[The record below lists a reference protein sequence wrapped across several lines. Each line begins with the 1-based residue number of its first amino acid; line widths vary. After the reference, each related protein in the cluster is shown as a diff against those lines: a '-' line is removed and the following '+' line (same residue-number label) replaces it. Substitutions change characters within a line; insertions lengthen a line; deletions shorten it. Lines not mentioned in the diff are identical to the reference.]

1 MSMKSHFSAEDLA
14 QMHLPGLPKTSRNI
28 RERAKKEGWL
38 SQKRRGMGG
47 GFVYK
52 LESLPLEV
60 QEAIRVNQIKELMNS
75 SPKEP
80 PVAPATA
87 STTPDTKGAEESK
100 ITVYRKCPALM
111 EQKLNGLTA
120 AQRKTADAR
129 MALVVEVLR
138 LGELP
143 GYSQA
148 KAIREIVRQA
158 QSGELPEWLAAAV
171 SLANAKKGTSRSLS
185 EISLKRWVADFNK
198 TRSAAERL
206 LLLAPGKRQVVKPEE
221 IRWLPEFLSFYR
233 RPDGRGIQEAY
244 DDFATEWAE
253 RYRDDSM
260 MAAAIPSYDQVC
272 YAMNKLPVVVKQKG
286 RITGSEFR
294 QYEGFVR
301 RDWESLPVNYVWIG
315 DGHGMKMKVAHPD
328 HGNPFSPEVTFILD
342 GSCRYIVGWS
352 LALSENVIA
361 VTDALRHGIK
371 NHGKPFLY
379 YSDNGGG
386 ETNSTFDAEL
396 TGILPRLGIDHRLG
410 IPENPQ
416 GRGIIEILNK
426 TLGMRIS
433 RQFATYYGTGAD
445 RSTVRRMT
453 KALQSATNAAN
464 KGKEPTAKQQ
474 QTLRDLPSWES
485 LIEHIEA
492 GVEWYNNRPHESLP
506 RRGDGEHFTPAQ
518 FRRYKLEKE
527 ATEIE
532 WLSDLELREMFMPQ
546 IERTVN
552 RCEVRLFNNLYYS
565 AELNNEHGN
574 KVLVNY
580 DIHDATRVVIR
591 RPDGSFI
598 CEAVWDGNKQQ
609 AFPVTAEYHQRQQ
622 RIKGMRQRGEEKV
635 RLAEAENVH
644 TLPAPAEQEWR
655 HGNVYR
661 PNRGATPVAL
671 AEMEEAEYSEDE
683 YLNKALDMLE
693 KNERKSAI

>member
-1 MSMKSHFSAEDLA
+1 MFYVAKELVGI
-14 QMHLPGLPKTSRNI
+14 PGLPKTAKGI
-28 RERAKKEGWL
+28 REALCRFSAGSEELVRKRTGSKAFEYHIDCLPEAAQKALRA
-38 SQKRRGMGG
+38 R
-47 GFVYK
+47 
-52 LESLPLEV
+52 
-60 QEAIRVNQIKELMNS
+60 QIKELMNG
-75 SPKEP
+75 SPKEQ

-87 STTPDTKGAEESK
+87 STTPRAKGAEESK

-143 GYSQA
+143 GYSRA

-158 QSGELPEWLAAAV
+158 QSGELPERLAAAV
-171 SLANAKKGTSRSLS
+171 SLANAKKGASRSLS

-244 DDFATEWAE
+244 DDFAAEWAE
-253 RYRDDSM
+253 RYQDDSM

-352 LALSENVIA
+352 LALSESVIA
-361 VTDALRHGIK
+361 VADALRHGIK

-386 ETNSTFDAEL
+386 ETNNTFDAEL

-416 GRGIIEILNK
+416 GRGIIERLNRS
-426 TLGMRIS
+426 L
-433 RQFATYYGTGAD
+433 AGAD

-464 KGKEPTAKQQ
+464 KGKELTVKQQ
-474 QTLRDLPSWES
+474 QTMRDLPSWES

-506 RRGDGEHFTPAQ
+506 LRGDGEHFTPAQ

-532 WLSDLELREMFMPQ
+532 WLSELELREMFMPQ

-644 TLPAPAEQEWR
+644 TLPAPAEQEWL

-661 PNRGATPVAL
+661 PSRGAASVAL
-671 AEMEEAEYSEDE
+671 AEMEEEEYSEDE
-683 YLNKALDMLE
+683 YLNNSLDMLE
-693 KNERKSAI
+693 SNKRKNAI

>member
-1 MSMKSHFSAEDLA
+1 MFFVAKELVGI
-14 QMHLPGLPKTSRNI
+14 PGLPKTAKGI
-28 RERAKKEGWL
+28 REALCRFSAG
-38 SQKRRGMGG
+38 S
-47 GFVYK
+47 
-52 LESLPLEV
+52 ESLVRKRTGSKAFEYHIDCLPDVAQQSLR
-60 QEAIRVNQIKELMNS
+60 ARQIKELMNDS
-75 SPKEP
+75 AKELPAAKPQSPA
-80 PVAPATA
+80 APRA
-87 STTPDTKGAEESK
+87 KGADESK
-100 ITVYRKCPALM
+100 IAVYRKCPALL
-111 EQKLNGLTA
+111 EQKLNTLTT
-120 AQRKTADAR
+120 AQRQTADAR

-143 GYSQA
+143 GFSRA

-158 QSGELPEWLAAAV
+158 QANELPERLANAAAA
-171 SLANAKKGTSRSLS
+171 ANAKKGTSRSLS

-198 TRSAAERL
+198 TSSAAERL

-221 IRWLPEFLSFYR
+221 IKWLPEFLSFYR

-244 DDFATEWAE
+244 DDFAKEWVE
-253 RYRDDSM
+253 RYQDDLLM
-260 MAAAIPSYDQVC
+260 RAAIPSYDQVC

-294 QYEGFVR
+294 QYEGFIR

-342 GSCRYIVGWS
+342 GSCRFIVGWS
-352 LALSENVIA
+352 LALSESVIA
-361 VTDALRHGIK
+361 VADALRHGIK

-386 ETNSTFDAEL
+386 ETNNTFDAEL

-416 GRGIIEILNK
+416 GRGIIERLNRS
-426 TLGMRIS
+426 LAMRIS

-464 KGKEPTAKQQ
+464 KGKELSAKQEK
-474 QTLRDLPSWES
+474 TLRDLPSWEA
-485 LIEHIEA
+485 LIDAIEA
-492 GVEWYNNRPHESLP
+492 GVEWYNNRPHDSLP
-506 RRGDGEHFTPAQ
+506 LRGDGEHFTPAQ

-527 ATEIE
+527 ATAIE

-546 IERTVN
+546 IERHVS
-552 RCEVRLFNNLYYS
+552 RCEVRLFNNFYYS
-565 AELNNEHGN
+565 PELNNEHGN
-574 KVLVNY
+574 QVLVNY
-580 DIHDATRVVIR
+580 DLHDASKVIVR
-591 RPDGSFI
+591 RLDGSFI
-598 CEAVWDGNKQQ
+598 CEAIWDGNKQQ

-644 TLPAPAEQEWR
+644 TLAAPAEQDWLP
-655 HGNVYR
+655 GNVYK
-661 PNRGATPVAL
+661 PVRRTAPVML
-671 AEMEEAEYSEDE
+671 ADVEDAEYSEDE
-683 YLNKALDMLE
+683 YLNNSLDILE
-693 KNERKSAI
+693 SNKRKNAI

>member
-1 MSMKSHFSAEDLA
+1 MFFVAKELVGI
-14 QMHLPGLPKTSRNI
+14 PGLPKTAKGI
-28 RERAKKEGWL
+28 REALCRFSAG
-38 SQKRRGMGG
+38 S
-47 GFVYK
+47 
-52 LESLPLEV
+52 ESLVRKRTGSKAFEYHIDCLPDVAQQSLR
-60 QEAIRVNQIKELMNS
+60 ARQIKELMNDS
-75 SPKEP
+75 AKELPAAKPQSPA
-80 PVAPATA
+80 APRA
-87 STTPDTKGAEESK
+87 KGADESK
-100 ITVYRKCPALM
+100 IAVYRKCPALL
-111 EQKLNGLTA
+111 EQKLNTLTA
-120 AQRKTADAR
+120 AQRQTADAR
-129 MALVVEVLR
+129 MALVVEVMR
-138 LGELP
+138 LGDLP
-143 GYSQA
+143 GFSRA

-158 QSGELPEWLAAAV
+158 QASELPERLANAAAA
-171 SLANAKKGTSRSLS
+171 ANAKKGTSRSLS

-198 TRSAAERL
+198 TSSAAERL

-221 IRWLPEFLSFYR
+221 IKWLPEFLSFYR

-244 DDFATEWAE
+244 DDFAKEWVE
-253 RYRDDSM
+253 RYQDDLLM
-260 MAAAIPSYDQVC
+260 RAAIPSYDQVC

-294 QYEGFVR
+294 QYEGFIR

-342 GSCRYIVGWS
+342 GSCRFIVGWS
-352 LALSENVIA
+352 LALSESVIA
-361 VTDALRHGIK
+361 VADALRHGIK

-386 ETNSTFDAEL
+386 ETNNTFDAEL

-416 GRGIIEILNK
+416 GRGIIERLNRS
-426 TLGMRIS
+426 LAMRIS

-464 KGKEPTAKQQ
+464 KGKELSAKQEK
-474 QTLRDLPSWES
+474 TLRDLPSWEA
-485 LIEHIEA
+485 LIDAIEA
-492 GVEWYNNRPHESLP
+492 GVEWYNNRPHDSLP
-506 RRGDGEHFTPAQ
+506 LRGDGEHFTPAQ

-527 ATEIE
+527 ATAIE

-546 IERTVN
+546 IERHVS
-552 RCEVRLFNNLYYS
+552 RCEVRLFNNFYYS
-565 AELNNEHGN
+565 PELNNEHGN
-574 KVLVNY
+574 QVLVNY
-580 DIHDATRVVIR
+580 DLHDASKVIVR
-591 RPDGSFI
+591 RLDGSFI
-598 CEAVWDGNKQQ
+598 CEAIWDGNKQQ

-644 TLPAPAEQEWR
+644 TLAAPPEQDWLP
-655 HGNVYR
+655 GNVYKPVR
-661 PNRGATPVAL
+661 RTAPVMLADVEDNYHAVSAATIQGCII
-671 AEMEEAEYSEDE
+671 YW
-683 YLNKALDMLE
+683 
-693 KNERKSAI
+693 R

>member
-1 MSMKSHFSAEDLA
+1 MFFVAKELVGI
-14 QMHLPGLPKTSRNI
+14 PGLPKTAKGI
-28 RERAKKEGWL
+28 REALCRFSAG
-38 SQKRRGMGG
+38 S
-47 GFVYK
+47 
-52 LESLPLEV
+52 ESLVRKRTGSKAFEYHIDCLPDVAQQSLR
-60 QEAIRVNQIKELMNS
+60 ARQIKELMNDS
-75 SPKEP
+75 AKELPAAKPQSPA
-80 PVAPATA
+80 APRA
-87 STTPDTKGAEESK
+87 KGADESK
-100 ITVYRKCPALM
+100 IAVYRKCPALL
-111 EQKLNGLTA
+111 EQKLNTLTA
-120 AQRKTADAR
+120 AQRQTADAR
-129 MALVVEVLR
+129 MALVVEVMR
-138 LGELP
+138 LGDLP
-143 GYSQA
+143 GFSRA

-158 QSGELPEWLAAAV
+158 QASELPERLANAAAA
-171 SLANAKKGTSRSLS
+171 ANAKKGTSRSLS

-198 TRSAAERL
+198 TSSAAERL

-221 IRWLPEFLSFYR
+221 IKWLPEFLSFYR

-244 DDFATEWAE
+244 DDFAKEWVE
-253 RYRDDSM
+253 RYQDDLLM
-260 MAAAIPSYDQVC
+260 RAAIPSYDQVC

-294 QYEGFVR
+294 QYEGFIR

-342 GSCRYIVGWS
+342 GSCRFIVGWS
-352 LALSENVIA
+352 LALSESVIA
-361 VTDALRHGIK
+361 VADALRHGIK

-386 ETNSTFDAEL
+386 ETNNTFDAEL

-416 GRGIIEILNK
+416 GRGIIERLNRS
-426 TLGMRIS
+426 LAMRIS

-464 KGKEPTAKQQ
+464 KGKELSAKQEK
-474 QTLRDLPSWES
+474 TLRDLPSWEA
-485 LIEHIEA
+485 LIDAIEA
-492 GVEWYNNRPHESLP
+492 GVEWYNNRPHDSLP
-506 RRGDGEHFTPAQ
+506 LRGDGEHFTPAQ

-527 ATEIE
+527 ATAIE

-546 IERTVN
+546 VERHVS
-552 RCEVRLFNNLYYS
+552 RCEVRLFNNFYYS
-565 AELNNEHGN
+565 PELNNEHGN
-574 KVLVNY
+574 QVLVNY
-580 DIHDATRVVIR
+580 DLHDASKVIVR
-591 RPDGSFI
+591 RLDGSFI
-598 CEAVWDGNKQQ
+598 CEAIWDGNKQQ

-644 TLPAPAEQEWR
+644 TLAAPVEQDWLP
-655 HGNVYR
+655 GNVYK
-661 PNRGATPVAL
+661 PVRRTAPVKL
-671 AEMEEAEYSEDE
+671 ADVEDAEYSEDE
-683 YLNKALDMLE
+683 YLNNSLDILE
-693 KNERKSAI
+693 SNKRKNAI

>member
-1 MSMKSHFSAEDLA
+1 MFFVAKELVGI
-14 QMHLPGLPKTSRNI
+14 PGLPKTAKGI
-28 RERAKKEGWL
+28 REALCRFSAG
-38 SQKRRGMGG
+38 S
-47 GFVYK
+47 
-52 LESLPLEV
+52 ESLVRKRTGSKAFEYHIDCLPDVAQQSLR
-60 QEAIRVNQIKELMNS
+60 ARQIKELMNDS
-75 SPKEP
+75 AKELPAAKPQSPA
-80 PVAPATA
+80 APRA
-87 STTPDTKGAEESK
+87 KGADESK
-100 ITVYRKCPALM
+100 IAVYRKCPALL
-111 EQKLNGLTA
+111 EQKLNTLTA
-120 AQRKTADAR
+120 AQRQTADAR
-129 MALVVEVLR
+129 MALVVEVMR
-138 LGELP
+138 LGDLP
-143 GYSQA
+143 GFSRA

-158 QSGELPEWLAAAV
+158 QASELPERLANAAAA
-171 SLANAKKGTSRSLS
+171 ANAKKGTSRSLS

-198 TRSAAERL
+198 TSSAAERL

-221 IRWLPEFLSFYR
+221 IKWLPEFLSFYR

-244 DDFATEWAE
+244 DDFAKEWVE
-253 RYRDDSM
+253 RYQDDLLM
-260 MAAAIPSYDQVC
+260 RAAIPSYDQVC

-294 QYEGFVR
+294 QYEGFIR

-342 GSCRYIVGWS
+342 GSCRFIVGWS
-352 LALSENVIA
+352 LALSESVIA
-361 VTDALRHGIK
+361 VADALRHGIK

-386 ETNSTFDAEL
+386 ETNNTFDAEL

-416 GRGIIEILNK
+416 GRGIIERLNRS
-426 TLGMRIS
+426 LAMRIS

-464 KGKEPTAKQQ
+464 KGKELSAKQEK
-474 QTLRDLPSWES
+474 TLRDLPSWEA
-485 LIEHIEA
+485 LIDAIEA
-492 GVEWYNNRPHESLP
+492 GVEWYNNRPHDSLP
-506 RRGDGEHFTPAQ
+506 LRGDGEHFTPAQ

-527 ATEIE
+527 ATAIE

-546 IERTVN
+546 IERHVS
-552 RCEVRLFNNLYYS
+552 RCEVRLFNNFYYS
-565 AELNNEHGN
+565 PELNNEHGN
-574 KVLVNY
+574 QVLVNY
-580 DIHDATRVVIR
+580 DLHDASKVIVR
-591 RPDGSFI
+591 RLDGSFI
-598 CEAVWDGNKQQ
+598 CEAIWDGNKQQ

-644 TLPAPAEQEWR
+644 TLAAPAEQDWLP
-655 HGNVYR
+655 GNVYKPVR
-661 PNRGATPVAL
+661 RTTPVML
-671 AEMEEAEYSEDE
+671 ADVEDAEYSEDE
-683 YLNKALDMLE
+683 YLNNSLDILE
-693 KNERKSAI
+693 SNKRKNAI

>member
-1 MSMKSHFSAEDLA
+1 MFFVAKELVGI
-14 QMHLPGLPKTSRNI
+14 PGLPKTAKGI
-28 RERAKKEGWL
+28 REALCRFSAG
-38 SQKRRGMGG
+38 S
-47 GFVYK
+47 
-52 LESLPLEV
+52 ESLVRKRTGSKAFEYHIDCLPDVAQQSLR
-60 QEAIRVNQIKELMNS
+60 ARQIKELMNDS
-75 SPKEP
+75 AKELPAAKPQSPA
-80 PVAPATA
+80 APRA
-87 STTPDTKGAEESK
+87 KGADESK
-100 ITVYRKCPALM
+100 IAVYRKCPALL
-111 EQKLNGLTA
+111 EQKLNTLTA
-120 AQRKTADAR
+120 AQRQTADAR
-129 MALVVEVLR
+129 MALVVEVMR
-138 LGELP
+138 LGDLP
-143 GYSQA
+143 GFSCA

-158 QSGELPEWLAAAV
+158 QASELPERLANAA
-171 SLANAKKGTSRSLS
+171 SAANAKKGTSRSLS

-198 TRSAAERL
+198 TSSAAERL

-221 IRWLPEFLSFYR
+221 IKWLPEFLSFYR

-244 DDFATEWAE
+244 DDFAKEWAE
-253 RYRDDSM
+253 RYQDDLLMRD
-260 MAAAIPSYDQVC
+260 AIPSYDQVC

-294 QYEGFVR
+294 QYEGFIR

-342 GSCRYIVGWS
+342 GSCRFIVGWS
-352 LALSENVIA
+352 LALSESVIA
-361 VTDALRHGIK
+361 VADALRHGIK

-386 ETNSTFDAEL
+386 ETNNTFDAEL

-416 GRGIIEILNK
+416 GRGIIERLNRS
-426 TLGMRIS
+426 LAMRIS

-464 KGKEPTAKQQ
+464 KGKELSAKQEK
-474 QTLRDLPSWES
+474 TLRDLPSWET
-485 LIEHIEA
+485 LIDAIEA
-492 GVEWYNNRPHESLP
+492 GVEWYNNRPHDSLP
-506 RRGDGEHFTPAQ
+506 LRGDGEHFTPAQ

-527 ATEIE
+527 ATAIE

-546 IERTVN
+546 IERHVS
-552 RCEVRLFNNLYYS
+552 RCEVRLFNNFYYS
-565 AELNNEHGN
+565 PELNNEHGN
-574 KVLVNY
+574 QVLVNY
-580 DIHDATRVVIR
+580 DLHDASKVIVR
-591 RPDGSFI
+591 RLDGSFI
-598 CEAVWDGNKQQ
+598 CEAIWDGNKQQ

-644 TLPAPAEQEWR
+644 TLAAPAEQDWLP
-655 HGNVYR
+655 GNVYK
-661 PNRGATPVAL
+661 PVRRTAPVML
-671 AEMEEAEYSEDE
+671 ADVEDAEYSEDE
-683 YLNKALDMLE
+683 YLNNSLDILE
-693 KNERKSAI
+693 SNKRKNAI

>member
-1 MSMKSHFSAEDLA
+1 MFVTVNELVG
-14 QMHLPGLPKTSRNI
+14 LPGLPGTQQGI
-28 RERAKKEGWL
+28 
-38 SQKRRGMGG
+38 RGMMNKRTADAPTLVRKRQGTKA
-47 GFVYK
+47 FEYHIDC
-52 LESLPLEV
+52 LPDSAQKALR
-60 QEAIRVNQIKELMNS
+60 ARQIKELMNG
-75 SPKEP
+75 SPKEL
-80 PVAPATA
+80 PVAPVTA
-87 STTPDTKGAEESK
+87 STAPRVKGAEESK
-100 ITVYRKCPALM
+100 IAVYRKCPALM

-120 AQRKTADAR
+120 AQRQTADAR
-129 MALVVEVLR
+129 MALVVEVLH
-138 LGELP
+138 LGGLP
-143 GYSQA
+143 GYSRA

-158 QSGELPEWLAAAV
+158 QSGELPERLAAAV
-171 SLANAKKGTSRSLS
+171 SMANAKKGASRSLS

-244 DDFATEWAE
+244 DDFAAEWAD
-253 RYRDDSM
+253 RYQDDAL

-352 LALSENVIA
+352 LALSESVIA
-361 VTDALRHGIK
+361 VADALRHGIK

-386 ETNSTFDAEL
+386 ETNNTFDAEL

-416 GRGIIEILNK
+416 GRGIIERLNRS
-426 TLGMRIS
+426 LAMRIS

-445 RSTVRRMT
+445 RGTVRRMT

-464 KGKEPTAKQQ
+464 KGKELTAKQQ

-506 RRGDGEHFTPAQ
+506 LRGDGEHFTPAQ

-532 WLSDLELREMFMPQ
+532 WLSELELREMFMPQ

-580 DIHDATRVVIR
+580 DIHDATKVVIR
-591 RPDGSFI
+591 RLDGSFI

-644 TLPAPAEQEWR
+644 TLPAPAEQEWL

-661 PNRGATPVAL
+661 PTRGTTPAAL
-671 AEMEEAEYSEDE
+671 AEVEDAEYSEDE
-683 YLNKALDMLE
+683 YLNNSLDILE
-693 KNERKSAI
+693 SNKRKNAI

>member
-1 MSMKSHFSAEDLA
+1 MFYVAKELVGI
-14 QMHLPGLPKTSRNI
+14 PGLPKTAKGI
-28 RERAKKEGWL
+28 REALCRFSAGSEELVRKRTGSKAFEYHIDCLPEAAQKALRA
-38 SQKRRGMGG
+38 R
-47 GFVYK
+47 
-52 LESLPLEV
+52 
-60 QEAIRVNQIKELMNS
+60 QIKELMNG
-75 SPKEP
+75 SPKEL
-80 PVAPATA
+80 PVAPADSPA
-87 STTPDTKGAEESK
+87 APRAKGAEESK
-100 ITVYRKCPALM
+100 IAVYRKCPALM

-120 AQRKTADAR
+120 AQRQTADAR

-143 GYSQA
+143 GYSRA

-158 QSGELPEWLAAAV
+158 QTGELPDRLAAAV
-171 SLANAKKGTSRSLS
+171 SLANAKKGVSRSLS

-221 IRWLPEFLSFYR
+221 IKWLPEFLSFYR

-244 DDFATEWAE
+244 DDFAAEWAE
-253 RYRDDSM
+253 RYQDDAL

-352 LALSENVIA
+352 LALSESVIA
-361 VTDALRHGIK
+361 VADALRHGIK

-386 ETNSTFDAEL
+386 ETNNTFDAEL

-416 GRGIIEILNK
+416 GRGIIERLNRS
-426 TLGMRIS
+426 LAMRIS
-433 RQFATYYGTGAD
+433 RQFATYYGTGAA
-445 RSTVRRMT
+445 RS
-453 KALQSATNAAN
+453 S
-464 KGKEPTAKQQ
+464 KGKELTAKQQ

-506 RRGDGEHFTPAQ
+506 LRGDGEHFTPAQ

-532 WLSDLELREMFMPQ
+532 RLSDLELREMFMPQ

-591 RPDGSFI
+591 RLDGSFI

-644 TLPAPAEQEWR
+644 TLPAPAEQEWL

-661 PNRGATPVAL
+661 PTRGATPVAL

-683 YLNKALDMLE
+683 YLNNSLDILE
-693 KNERKSAI
+693 SNKRKNAI

>member
-1 MSMKSHFSAEDLA
+1 MFFVAKELVGI
-14 QMHLPGLPKTSRNI
+14 PGLPKTAKGI
-28 RERAKKEGWL
+28 REALCRFSAG
-38 SQKRRGMGG
+38 S
-47 GFVYK
+47 
-52 LESLPLEV
+52 ESLVRKRTGSKAFEYHIDCLPDV
-60 QEAIRVNQIKELMNS
+60 AQQSIRARQIKELMNDS
-75 SPKEP
+75 AKELP
-80 PVAPATA
+80 AAKPQSPVAPRA
-87 STTPDTKGAEESK
+87 KGADESK
-100 ITVYRKCPALM
+100 IAVYRKCPALL
-111 EQKLNGLTA
+111 EQKLNTLTA
-120 AQRKTADAR
+120 AQRQTADAR
-129 MALVVEVLR
+129 MALVVEVMR
-138 LGELP
+138 LGDLP
-143 GYSQA
+143 GFSRA

-158 QSGELPEWLAAAV
+158 QASELPERLANAAAA
-171 SLANAKKGTSRSLS
+171 ANAKKGTSRSLS

-198 TRSAAERL
+198 TSSAAERL

-221 IRWLPEFLSFYR
+221 IKWLPEFLSFYR

-244 DDFATEWAE
+244 DDFAKQWAE
-253 RYRDDSM
+253 RYQDDPLMRD
-260 MAAAIPSYDQVC
+260 AIPSYDQVC

-294 QYEGFVR
+294 QYEGFIR

-342 GSCRYIVGWS
+342 GSCRFIVGWS
-352 LALSENVIA
+352 LALSESVIA
-361 VTDALRHGIK
+361 VADALRHGIK

-386 ETNSTFDAEL
+386 ETNNTFDAEL

-416 GRGIIEILNK
+416 GRGIIERLNRS
-426 TLGMRIS
+426 LAMRIS

-464 KGKEPTAKQQ
+464 KGKELSAKQEK
-474 QTLRDLPSWES
+474 TLRDLPSWEA
-485 LIEHIEA
+485 LIDAIEA
-492 GVEWYNNRPHESLP
+492 GVEWYNNRPHDSLP
-506 RRGDGEHFTPAQ
+506 LRGDGEHFTPAQ

-527 ATEIE
+527 ATAIE

-546 IERTVN
+546 IERHVS
-552 RCEVRLFNNLYYS
+552 RCEVRLFNNFYYS
-565 AELNNEHGN
+565 PELNNEHGN
-574 KVLVNY
+574 QVLVNY
-580 DIHDATRVVIR
+580 DLHDASKVIVR
-591 RPDGSFI
+591 RLDGSFI
-598 CEAVWDGNKQQ
+598 CEAIWDGNKQQ

-644 TLPAPAEQEWR
+644 TLAAPAEQDWLP
-655 HGNVYR
+655 GNVY
-661 PNRGATPVAL
+661 TPVRRTAPVML
-671 AEMEEAEYSEDE
+671 ADVEDAEYSEDE
-683 YLNKALDMLE
+683 YLNNSLDILE
-693 KNERKSAI
+693 SNKRKNAI

>member
-1 MSMKSHFSAEDLA
+1 MFFVAKELVGI
-14 QMHLPGLPKTSRNI
+14 PGLPKTAKGI
-28 RERAKKEGWL
+28 REALCRFSAG
-38 SQKRRGMGG
+38 S
-47 GFVYK
+47 
-52 LESLPLEV
+52 ESLVRKRTGSKAFEYHIDCLPDVAQQSLR
-60 QEAIRVNQIKELMNS
+60 ARQIKELMNDS
-75 SPKEP
+75 AKELPAAKPQSPA
-80 PVAPATA
+80 APRA
-87 STTPDTKGAEESK
+87 KGADESK
-100 ITVYRKCPALM
+100 IAVYRKCPALL
-111 EQKLNGLTA
+111 EQKLNTLTA
-120 AQRKTADAR
+120 AQRQTADAR
-129 MALVVEVLR
+129 MALVVEVMR
-138 LGELP
+138 LGDLP
-143 GYSQA
+143 GFSRA

-158 QSGELPEWLAAAV
+158 QASELPERLANAAAA
-171 SLANAKKGTSRSLS
+171 ANAKKGTSRSLS

-198 TRSAAERL
+198 TSSAAERL

-221 IRWLPEFLSFYR
+221 IKWLPEFLSFYR

-244 DDFATEWAE
+244 DDFAKEWVE
-253 RYRDDSM
+253 RYQDDLLM
-260 MAAAIPSYDQVC
+260 RAAIPSYDQVC

-294 QYEGFVR
+294 QYEGFIR

-342 GSCRYIVGWS
+342 GSCRFIVGWS
-352 LALSENVIA
+352 LALSESVIA
-361 VTDALRHGIK
+361 VADALRHGIK

-386 ETNSTFDAEL
+386 ETNNTFDAEL

-416 GRGIIEILNK
+416 GRGIIERLNRS
-426 TLGMRIS
+426 LAMRIS

-464 KGKEPTAKQQ
+464 KGKELSAKQEK
-474 QTLRDLPSWES
+474 TLRDLPSWEA
-485 LIEHIEA
+485 LIDAIEA
-492 GVEWYNNRPHESLP
+492 GVEWYNNRPHDSLP
-506 RRGDGEHFTPAQ
+506 LRGDGEHFTPAQ

-527 ATEIE
+527 ATAIE

-546 IERTVN
+546 IERHVS
-552 RCEVRLFNNLYYS
+552 RCEVRLFNNFYYS
-565 AELNNEHGN
+565 PELNNEHGN
-574 KVLVNY
+574 QVLVNY
-580 DIHDATRVVIR
+580 DLHDASKVIVR
-591 RPDGSFI
+591 RLDGSFI
-598 CEAVWDGNKQQ
+598 CEAIWDGNKQQ

-644 TLPAPAEQEWR
+644 TLAAPAEQDWLP
-655 HGNVYR
+655 GNVYK
-661 PNRGATPVAL
+661 PVRRTAPVML
-671 AEMEEAEYSEDE
+671 ADVEDAEYSEDE
-683 YLNKALDMLE
+683 YLNNSLDILE
-693 KNERKSAI
+693 SNKRKNAI

>member
-1 MSMKSHFSAEDLA
+1 MFFVAKELVGI
-14 QMHLPGLPKTSRNI
+14 PGLPKTAKGI
-28 RERAKKEGWL
+28 REALCRFSAG
-38 SQKRRGMGG
+38 S
-47 GFVYK
+47 
-52 LESLPLEV
+52 ESLVRKRTGSKAFEYHIDCLPDVAQQSLR
-60 QEAIRVNQIKELMNS
+60 ARQIKELMNDS
-75 SPKEP
+75 AKELPAAKPQSPA
-80 PVAPATA
+80 APRAKSA
-87 STTPDTKGAEESK
+87 DESK
-100 ITVYRKCPALM
+100 IAVYRKCPALL
-111 EQKLNGLTA
+111 EQKLNTLTA
-120 AQRKTADAR
+120 AQRQTADAR
-129 MALVVEVLR
+129 MALVVEVMR
-138 LGELP
+138 LGDLP
-143 GYSQA
+143 GFSRA

-158 QSGELPEWLAAAV
+158 QASELPERLANAAAA
-171 SLANAKKGTSRSLS
+171 ANAKKGTSRSLS

-198 TRSAAERL
+198 TSSAAERL

-221 IRWLPEFLSFYR
+221 IKWLPEFLSFYR

-244 DDFATEWAE
+244 DDFAKEWVE
-253 RYRDDSM
+253 RYQDDLLM
-260 MAAAIPSYDQVC
+260 RAAIPSYDQVC

-294 QYEGFVR
+294 QYEGFIR

-342 GSCRYIVGWS
+342 GSCRFIVGWS
-352 LALSENVIA
+352 LALSESVIA
-361 VTDALRHGIK
+361 VADALRHGIK

-386 ETNSTFDAEL
+386 ETNNTFDAEL

-416 GRGIIEILNK
+416 GRGIIERLNRS
-426 TLGMRIS
+426 LAMRIS

-464 KGKEPTAKQQ
+464 KGKELSAKQEK
-474 QTLRDLPSWES
+474 TLRDLPSWEA
-485 LIEHIEA
+485 LIDAIEA
-492 GVEWYNNRPHESLP
+492 GVEWYNNRPHDSLP
-506 RRGDGEHFTPAQ
+506 LRGDGEHFTPAQ

-527 ATEIE
+527 ATAIE

-546 IERTVN
+546 IERHVS
-552 RCEVRLFNNLYYS
+552 RCEVRLFNNFYYS
-565 AELNNEHGN
+565 PELNNEHGN
-574 KVLVNY
+574 QVLVNY
-580 DIHDATRVVIR
+580 DLHDASKVIVR
-591 RPDGSFI
+591 RLDGSFI
-598 CEAVWDGNKQQ
+598 CEAIWDGNKQQ

-644 TLPAPAEQEWR
+644 TLAAPAEQDWLP
-655 HGNVYR
+655 GNVYKPVR
-661 PNRGATPVAL
+661 RTTPVML
-671 AEMEEAEYSEDE
+671 ADVEDAEYSEDE
-683 YLNKALDMLE
+683 YLNNSLDILE
-693 KNERKSAI
+693 SNKRKNAI

>member
-1 MSMKSHFSAEDLA
+1 MFYVAKELVGI
-14 QMHLPGLPKTSRNI
+14 PGLPKTAKGI
-28 RERAKKEGWL
+28 REALCRFSAGSEELVRKRSGSKAFEYHIDCLPKSAQHALRA
-38 SQKRRGMGG
+38 R
-47 GFVYK
+47 
-52 LESLPLEV
+52 
-60 QEAIRVNQIKELMNS
+60 QIKELMNG
-75 SPKEP
+75 SPKELSA
-80 PVAPATA
+80 APATEPV
-87 STTPDTKGAEESK
+87 TPNAKGSEESK
-100 ITVYRKCPALM
+100 ISVYRKCPALM
-111 EQKLNGLTA
+111 EQKLNCLTA
-120 AQRKTADAR
+120 AQRQTADAR

-143 GYSQA
+143 GYSRA

-158 QSGELPEWLAAAV
+158 QTGELPQRLADAV
-171 SLANAKKGTSRSLS
+171 SMANAKKGASRSLS

-221 IRWLPEFLSFYR
+221 IKWLPEFLSFYR

-244 DDFATEWAE
+244 DDFSVGWAE
-253 RYRDDSM
+253 RYQDDAM

-352 LALSENVIA
+352 LALSESVIA
-361 VTDALRHGIK
+361 VADALRHGIK

-386 ETNSTFDAEL
+386 ETNNTFDAEL

-416 GRGIIEILNK
+416 GRGIIERLNRS
-426 TLGMRIS
+426 LAMRIS

-445 RSTVRRMT
+445 RSTVRKMT
-453 KALQSATNAAN
+453 KSLASATNAAN
-464 KGKEPTAKQQ
+464 KGKELTAKQQ
-474 QTLRDLPSWES
+474 ATLRDLPSWES
-485 LIEHIEA
+485 LIQHIEA

-506 RRGDGEHFTPAQ
+506 LRSDGEHFTPAQ
-518 FRRYKLEKE
+518 FRRYKLETEK
-527 ATEIE
+527 TEIE
-532 WLSDLELREMFMPQ
+532 WLSELELREMFMPQ

-580 DIHDATRVVIR
+580 DIHDANKVVIR
-591 RPDGSFI
+591 RMDGSFI
-598 CEAVWDGNKQQ
+598 CEAIWDGNKQQ

-622 RIKGMRQRGEEKV
+622 RIKGMRARGEEKV
-635 RLAEAENVH
+635 RLAEAENVQ
-644 TLPAPAEQEWR
+644 TLPAPAEQELLR
-655 HGNVYR
+655 GNVYR
-661 PNRGATPVAL
+661 PQRGATPMAL
-671 AEMEEAEYSEDE
+671 AELEEAEYSEDE
-683 YLNKALDMLE
+683 YLNNSLDILE
-693 KNERKSAI
+693 SNKRKNAI

>member
-1 MSMKSHFSAEDLA
+1 MFFVAKELVGI
-14 QMHLPGLPKTSRNI
+14 PGLPKTAKGI
-28 RERAKKEGWL
+28 REALCRFSAG
-38 SQKRRGMGG
+38 S
-47 GFVYK
+47 
-52 LESLPLEV
+52 ESLVRKRTGSKAFEYHIDCLPDVAQQSLR
-60 QEAIRVNQIKELMNS
+60 ARQIKELMNDS
-75 SPKEP
+75 AKELPAAKPQSPA
-80 PVAPATA
+80 APRA
-87 STTPDTKGAEESK
+87 KGADESK
-100 ITVYRKCPALM
+100 IAVYRKCPALL
-111 EQKLNGLTA
+111 EQKLNTLTA
-120 AQRKTADAR
+120 AQRQTADAR
-129 MALVVEVLR
+129 MALVVEVMR
-138 LGELP
+138 LGDLP
-143 GYSQA
+143 GFSRA

-158 QSGELPEWLAAAV
+158 QASELPERLANAAAA
-171 SLANAKKGTSRSLS
+171 ANAKKGTSRSLS

-198 TRSAAERL
+198 TSSAAERL

-221 IRWLPEFLSFYR
+221 IKWLPEFLSFYR

-244 DDFATEWAE
+244 DDFAKEWVE
-253 RYRDDSM
+253 RYQDDLLM
-260 MAAAIPSYDQVC
+260 RAAIPSYDQVC

-294 QYEGFVR
+294 QYEGFIR

-352 LALSENVIA
+352 LALSESVIA
-361 VTDALRHGIK
+361 VADALRHGIK

-386 ETNSTFDAEL
+386 ETNNTFDAEL

-416 GRGIIEILNK
+416 GRGIIERLNRS
-426 TLGMRIS
+426 LAMRIS

-464 KGKEPTAKQQ
+464 KGKELSAKQEK
-474 QTLRDLPSWES
+474 TLRDLPSWEA
-485 LIEHIEA
+485 LIDAIEA
-492 GVEWYNNRPHESLP
+492 GVEWYNNRPHDSLP
-506 RRGDGEHFTPAQ
+506 LRGDGEHFTPAQ

-527 ATEIE
+527 ATAIE

-546 IERTVN
+546 IERHVS
-552 RCEVRLFNNLYYS
+552 RCEVRLFNNFYYS
-565 AELNNEHGN
+565 PELNNEHGN
-574 KVLVNY
+574 QVLVNY
-580 DIHDATRVVIR
+580 DLHDASKVIVR
-591 RPDGSFI
+591 RLDGSFI
-598 CEAVWDGNKQQ
+598 CEAIWDGNKQQ

-644 TLPAPAEQEWR
+644 TLAAPAEQDWLP
-655 HGNVYR
+655 GNVYK
-661 PNRGATPVAL
+661 PVRRTAPVML
-671 AEMEEAEYSEDE
+671 ADVEDAEYSEDE
-683 YLNKALDMLE
+683 YLNNSLDILE
-693 KNERKSAI
+693 SNKRKNAI

>member
-1 MSMKSHFSAEDLA
+1 MFFVAKELVGI
-14 QMHLPGLPKTSRNI
+14 PGLPKTAKGI
-28 RERAKKEGWL
+28 REALCRFSAG
-38 SQKRRGMGG
+38 S
-47 GFVYK
+47 
-52 LESLPLEV
+52 ESLVRKRTGSKAFEYHIDCLPDVAQQSLR
-60 QEAIRVNQIKELMNS
+60 ARQIKELMNDS
-75 SPKEP
+75 AKELP
-80 PVAPATA
+80 AAKPQSPVAPRA
-87 STTPDTKGAEESK
+87 KGADESK
-100 ITVYRKCPALM
+100 IAVYRKCPALL
-111 EQKLNGLTA
+111 EQKLNTMTA
-120 AQRKTADAR
+120 AQRQTADAR

-143 GYSQA
+143 GFSRA

-158 QSGELPEWLAAAV
+158 QANELPERLANAAAA
-171 SLANAKKGTSRSLS
+171 ANAKKGTSRSLS

-198 TRSAAERL
+198 TSSAAERL

-221 IRWLPEFLSFYR
+221 IKWLPEFLSFYR

-244 DDFATEWAE
+244 DDFAKEWVE
-253 RYRDDSM
+253 RYQDDLLM
-260 MAAAIPSYDQVC
+260 RAAIPSYDQVC

-294 QYEGFVR
+294 QYEGFIR

-342 GSCRYIVGWS
+342 GSCRFIVGWS
-352 LALSENVIA
+352 LALSESVIA
-361 VTDALRHGIK
+361 VADALRHGIK

-386 ETNSTFDAEL
+386 ETNNTFDAEL

-416 GRGIIEILNK
+416 GRGIIERLNRS
-426 TLGMRIS
+426 LAMRIS

-464 KGKEPTAKQQ
+464 KGKELSAKQEK
-474 QTLRDLPSWES
+474 TLRDLPSWEA
-485 LIEHIEA
+485 LIDAIEA
-492 GVEWYNNRPHESLP
+492 GVEWYNNRPHDSLP
-506 RRGDGEHFTPAQ
+506 LRGDGEHFTPAQ

-527 ATEIE
+527 ATAIE

-546 IERTVN
+546 IERHVS
-552 RCEVRLFNNLYYS
+552 RCEVRLFNNFYYS
-565 AELNNEHGN
+565 PELNNEHGN
-574 KVLVNY
+574 QVLVNY
-580 DIHDATRVVIR
+580 DLHDASKVIVR
-591 RPDGSFI
+591 RLDGSFI
-598 CEAVWDGNKQQ
+598 CEAIWDGNKQQ

-644 TLPAPAEQEWR
+644 TLAAPAEQDWLP
-655 HGNVYR
+655 GNVYKPVR
-661 PNRGATPVAL
+661 RTTPVML
-671 AEMEEAEYSEDE
+671 ADVEDAEYSEDE
-683 YLNKALDMLE
+683 YLNNSLDILE
-693 KNERKSAI
+693 SNKRKNAI